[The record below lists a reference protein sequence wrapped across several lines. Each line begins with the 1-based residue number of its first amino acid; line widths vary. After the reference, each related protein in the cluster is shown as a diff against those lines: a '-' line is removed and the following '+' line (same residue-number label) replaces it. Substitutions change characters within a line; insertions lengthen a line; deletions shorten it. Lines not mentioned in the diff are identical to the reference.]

1 MIQLMDQARNIRL
14 TQVGTGTPGGA
25 VMRQFWQPVALVE
38 EFDSAIDPP
47 MKDRPL
53 KAVRVLGE
61 DLVLFRDET
70 GQFALMDRHCAHR
83 GADLAFARFEGDGIR
98 CPFHGWKYASSGQ
111 CVETPAEPTESTLC
125 QRVKQPSYPTTV
137 RAGVVFAWL
146 GKGAAPAF
154 PALDC
159 YAAASTHSFAF
170 KGLWQCNWLQAFEVG
185 IDPAHPSFLHRF
197 LHDVDL
203 DAMGNNAAGK
213 QFRSAAAG
221 EVAGERWP
229 MSRVMRELCQPKIDV
244 VPTDYGMQLTATRK
258 LNDKDST
265 NSPAHVRTTHA
276 VFPHTFIIPLSETM
290 TITQIHLPVDDTHT
304 YWYSI
309 FTSTS
314 EAIDKA
320 AMREQRVKFTNLPD
334 YSPTSGR
341 HNDWGFNA
349 TEQQSRT
356 YLGMGEDDIN
366 VHDQWAVE
374 GMGAIQ
380 DRTKENLGTSDVAI
394 ARYRRWLLDA
404 MDTATQGK
412 PLPEPLAQAALQ
424 TGPKTF
430 DGFR

>member
-1 MIQLMDQARNIRL
+1 
-14 TQVGTGTPGGA
+14 
-25 VMRQFWQPVALVE
+25 MRQFWQPVALVE
-38 EFDSAIDPP
+38 EFDPAVDPATR
-47 MKDRPL
+47 DRPL
-53 KAVRVLGE
+53 KAVRVLGV
-61 DLVLFRDET
+61 DLVLFRDT
-70 GQFALMDRHCAHR
+70 AGQFALMERHCAHR

-111 CVETPAEPTESTLC
+111 CVEAPAEPTGSTLC
-125 QRVKQPSYPTTV
+125 QRIKQPSYPTTV
-137 RAGVVFAWL
+137 RAGVVFAWF
-146 GKGAAPAF
+146 GAGAPPPF

-159 YAAASTHSFAF
+159 YNAPSTHSFAF

-203 DAMGNNAAGK
+203 DDMGNNAAGK

-244 VPTDYGMQLTATRK
+244 ASTNYGMQLSATR
-258 LNDKDST
+258 DIDDSKK
-265 NSPAHVRTTHA
+265 HVRTTHA

-290 TITQIHLPVDDTHT
+290 TITQIHLPIDDTHT

-309 FTSTS
+309 FTSTG
-314 EAIDKA
+314 EPLDKT
-320 AMREQRVKFTNLPD
+320 AMREQRARFTNLPD

-349 TEQQSRT
+349 AEQQSRT

-380 DRTKENLGTSDVAI
+380 DRTRENLGSSDVAI
-394 ARYRRWLLDA
+394 AQYRRWLLDA
-404 MDTATQGK
+404 MDQLEANPTGL
-412 PLPEPLAQAALQ
+412 LPEALAQGTLAMAPQ
-424 TGPKTF
+424 TF
-430 DGFR
+430 DGFL